1 MNNKLYVGNLPYSTT
16 EDDLRQMFSE
26 AGNIRSITIPIDKM
40 SNRPR
45 GFAFVEME
53 TGEEASKAINLF
65 NGQDMQ
71 GRTLNVSEARPPENR
86 GGGGGSGGYSS
97 GGGGGGGGGNRDR
110 GYSSGGGKG
119 GGKSDRGGSRDRRD
133 RNDYGGNRW

>member
-1 MNNKLYVGNLPYSTT
+1 MNNKLYVGNLPYTTT
-16 EDDLRQMFSE
+16 EDELRQLFSE

-65 NGQDMQ
+65 NGQDMN

-86 GGGGGSGGYSS
+86 GGGGGGYSS
-97 GGGGGGGGGNRDR
+97 GGGGGYNSGGGGGNRDR
-110 GYSSGGGKG
+110 G
-119 GGKSDRGGSRDRRD
+119 GSRDRRGRDD
-133 RNDYGGNRW
+133 RGSSNRW

>member
-1 MNNKLYVGNLPYSTT
+1 MNNKLYVGNLPYSTS

-26 AGNIRSITIPIDKM
+26 AGNIRSITIPMDKM

-53 TGEEASKAINLF
+53 TGEEASKAISMF
-65 NGQDMQ
+65 NGQEMD

-86 GGGGGSGGYSS
+86 GGGGGGYSS
-97 GGGGGGGGGNRDR
+97 GGGGGRDR
-110 GYSSGGGKG
+110 GYSSGGGGSRG
-119 GGKSDRGGSRDRRD
+119 GGNRDRRGRDDRGGS
-133 RNDYGGNRW
+133 NRW

>member
-1 MNNKLYVGNLPYSTT
+1 MNNKLYVGNLPYSTS
-16 EDDLRQMFSE
+16 EEDLRQLFSE
-26 AGNIRSITIPIDKM
+26 AGNIRSITIPMDKM

-65 NGQDMQ
+65 NGQEMD

-86 GGGGGSGGYSS
+86 SSGGGGGYSS
-97 GGGGGGGGGNRDR
+97 GGSRSGGGGYNSGGGNR
-110 GYSSGGGKG
+110 S
-119 GGKSDRGGSRDRRD
+119 GGSRDRRSRDD
-133 RNDYGGNRW
+133 RGSSNRW

>member
-1 MNNKLYVGNLPYSTT
+1 MNNKLYVGNLPYTTT
-16 EDDLRQMFSE
+16 EEDLRQMFSE
-26 AGNIRSITIPIDKM
+26 AGAIRAITIPIDKM

-65 NGQDMQ
+65 NGQEMQ

-86 GGGGGSGGYSS
+86 SGGSSGGYGNS
-97 GGGGGGGGGNRDR
+97 GGKGGYNSGKSGGNRDR
-110 GYSSGGGKG
+110 DRRRD
-119 GGKSDRGGSRDRRD
+119 DRGDR
-133 RNDYGGNRW
+133 Y

>member
-26 AGNIRSITIPIDKM
+26 AGNIVSVTIPIDKM

-45 GFAFVEME
+45 GFAFVEMGS
-53 TGEEASKAINLF
+53 GEEASKAINLF
-65 NGQDMQ
+65 NGQELD

-86 GGGGGSGGYSS
+86 SSGGGGGYSS
-97 GGGGGGGGGNRDR
+97 GGSKGGYN
-110 GYSSGGGKG
+110 SGKG
-119 GGKSDRGGSRDRRD
+119 GGKSDRRRD
-133 RNDYGGNRW
+133 DRSNRY

>member
-1 MNNKLYVGNLPYSTT
+1 MNNKLYVGNLPYSTS
-16 EDDLRQMFSE
+16 EDDLRQLFSE

-65 NGQDMQ
+65 NGQDLD

-86 GGGGGSGGYSS
+86 GSS
-97 GGGGGGGGGNRDR
+97 GGGSYNN
-110 GYSSGGGKG
+110 S
-119 GGKSDRGGSRDRRD
+119 GGSRNYNSGKSNNSNRNRSRDD
-133 RNDYGGNRW
+133 RNRY

>member
-1 MNNKLYVGNLPYSTT
+1 MNNKLYVGNLPYSTS

-26 AGNIRSITIPIDKM
+26 AGNIRSITIPMDKM

-53 TGEEASKAINLF
+53 TGEEASKAISMF
-65 NGQDMQ
+65 NGQEMD

-86 GGGGGSGGYSS
+86 GGGGGGYSS
-97 GGGGGGGGGNRDR
+97 GGGGGGRDR
-110 GYSSGGGKG
+110 GYSSGGGGSRG
-119 GGKSDRGGSRDRRD
+119 GGNRDRRGRDDRGGS
-133 RNDYGGNRW
+133 NRW